1 MAFGLLGGVNSV
13 VAGNSYLEIKTNS
26 VKSNAWEWAIW
37 YQLSTPLESGE
48 IYVLTMDAKCSE
60 NYSMSFWP
68 VNTAEG
74 GKTLYTGYSIGTEW
88 SVCTCEFTANDNLNR
103 LVWDFG
109 SLNGTLCFDNVKL
122 VKKGETT
129 NLVHGGDFESGLHAN
144 WGDDGWNSPVY
155 SVYTTGS
162 TPKKY
167 LKMTT
172 NAVKGNAWEWA
183 IWYHLDTPLEKD
195 KTYVLTMKA
204 KCSEVYN
211 MPFWPYKEE
220 GGATNYEGYNIGT
233 EWGDCSCTFTAVD
246 NLDYLRW
253 CFGSLN
259 GTVCFDDVSLVEQG
273 QSTNLINGGDF
284 ESGMASNWGDDDWNK
299 PDYGVVIEYPV
310 AEAEV
315 PSVEVQLVQSM
326 FKSWDSPSSGANIT
340 SNSPYWTAVDYGT
353 EGGSGTVYY
362 GSGNVSYLDYADLSE
377 YSALKVYG
385 TGSDLRILMN
395 RVSDGGAL
403 TEVHV
408 TPSVDGTLLDLTSY
422 PYVHLN
428 AIKVVNGG
436 GATTITN
443 ITLIDPNANPSVDYV
458 LSGDIKDGLSSA
470 SVTSALADANAKV
483 IDVTGV
489 TGSGIG
495 LVSANPNCLFV
506 ANAGTL
512 SNDYNVIVGTTCA
525 NLVLTDSKPFK
536 APFDFTAAAATY
548 NTTINTTAQAGT
560 LYLPYA
566 AAIPDGVDAWTL
578 TYSGGDNVT
587 ATKINT
593 GTIPA
598 NTPVLLNGS
607 GSKDFTG
614 SSVAIDADA
623 TNVSGALT
631 GVFEQGYVPK
641 DSYVL
646 QNKSGVLAFYKV
658 AAENSVTIKPFRAYL
673 TASAGA
679 RLYIDFDDEETTG
692 ITNNKC
698 ETTSNNRYFDLQGR
712 EVAQPTTGLYIV
724 NGKKVLVK

>member
-60 NYSMSFWP
+60 NYSMPFWP

-109 SLNGTLCFDNVKL
+109 SLNGTLCFDNIKL

-129 NLVHGGDFESGLHAN
+129 NLVEGGDFESGLHSN
-144 WGDDGWNSPVY
+144 WGNDGWNSPEY
-155 SVYTTGS
+155 SVYTTGG
-162 TPKKY
+162 TPNKY

-172 NAVKGNAWEWA
+172 NSVKSDAWEWA
-183 IWYHLDTPLEKD
+183 VWYKLDTPLEKD

-204 KCSEVYN
+204 KCSEAYN

-246 NLDYLRW
+246 NLDHLRW

-315 PSVEVQLVQSM
+315 P
-326 FKSWDSPSSGANIT
+326 
-340 SNSPYWTAVDYGT
+340 
-353 EGGSGTVYY
+353 
-362 GSGNVSYLDYADLSE
+362 
-377 YSALKVYG
+377 
-385 TGSDLRILMN
+385 
-395 RVSDGGAL
+395 
-403 TEVHV
+403 
-408 TPSVDGTLLDLTSY
+408 
-422 PYVHLN
+422 
-428 AIKVVNGG
+428 
-436 GATTITN
+436 
-443 ITLIDPNANPSVDYV
+443 DPNANPSVDYV

-566 AAIPDGVDAWTL
+566 AAIPAGVDAWTL

-679 RLYIDFDDEETTG
+679 RLYIDFDDDETTG

-698 ETTSNNRYFDLQGR
+698 ETTSNNCYFDLQGR